1 MSGGYTAQVSIAA
14 DHLLTR
20 SISAAIT
27 NVVESEAVIGRTV
40 RIGLLTSGGDAPGM
54 NAAIAGAC
62 ARAEELGGHAV
73 GIEDGFAG
81 LAARR
86 AVPVSALT
94 ARAHLDEPG
103 TWLGT
108 SRWPRLREPE
118 GRRACRAALRE
129 LQLDGLV
136 VIGGHG
142 SALGA
147 RAVAAPDGGDLAAGG
162 LPVAF
167 VPATIDRDIAGTEL
181 TIGMDSAIA
190 YGADAVDRLRVTGRS
205 LKGRGFLLQTLG
217 APHGY
222 LADAV
227 AAAAGVDHVL
237 VPERPYDI
245 ERIAHE
251 LAELAAVG
259 EAIAVMSEAVGDA
272 VRLAEALATAAGI
285 RVHPTILGHAQ
296 RAATPSALDRG
307 LGLAAGRAAVEVV
320 ARGASAAIRL
330 AADGTVAPA
339 PLNPETLT
347 TRSESA

>member
-1 MSGGYTAQVSIAA
+1 M
-14 DHLLTR
+14 
-20 SISAAIT
+20 
-27 NVVESEAVIGRTV
+27 
-40 RIGLLTSGGDAPGM
+40 RIGVLTSGGDAPGM

-62 ARAEELGGHAV
+62 ARAEELGAV
-73 GIEDGFAG
+73 AIGIADGFAG

-86 AVPVSALT
+86 TALPGADET
-94 ARAHLDEPG
+94 EPG
-103 TWLGT
+103 TCLGT
-108 SRWPRLREPE
+108 SRWPALREPA
-118 GRRACRAALRE
+118 GVRACREAARE
-129 LQLDGLV
+129 LGLDGLV

-147 RAVAAPDGGDLAAGG
+147 RAVAAA

-167 VPATIDRDIAGTEL
+167 VPATIDRDVPGTEL

-190 YGADAVDRLRVTGRS
+190 YGVDAVVRLRVTGRS

-237 VPERPYDI
+237 VPERPFDL
-245 ERIAHE
+245 ERIGRA
-251 LAELAAVG
+251 LAGLAAAG

-272 VRLAEALATAAGI
+272 VRIGEALAVAAGI

-296 RAATPSALDRG
+296 RAAAPSALDRT
-307 LGLAAGRAAVEVV
+307 LGLAAGRAAVEAV
-320 ARGASAAIRL
+320 AGGASAAVRL
-330 AADGTVAPA
+330 GADGGVTTAPPGSPGPA
-339 PLNPETLT
+339 GG
-347 TRSESA
+347 SAAR